1 MAEFENF
8 LSWTHEA
15 GHHDGMTLFFPE
27 LAPLMVWFHRRLDV
41 FKKKRGEEGVTTA
54 EWVVIVAAVVAMAL
68 AAAAVIADKVSGK
81 ADSIDLG

>member
-1 MAEFENF
+1 
-8 LSWTHEA
+8 
-15 GHHDGMTLFFPE
+15 MTLYFPE

-68 AAAAVIADKVSGK
+68 AAGAVIADKVK
-81 ADSIDLG
+81 AKSTKIDLG